1 MNEDIKEAIKEV
13 NASVDRLLK
22 GQRVQRIKDWLKVQA
37 SKPVSNGVA
46 ILVAMLIIIID

>member
-22 GQRVQRIKDWLKVQA
+22 GQRVQGTKDWFISQA

>member
-37 SKPVSNGVA
+37 SKPVSNALA
-46 ILVAMLIIIID
+46 ILLALAIIIID